1 MNQLPSMFMILGGLP
16 PTGQCAH
23 HGNTGCIQGRDRT
36 SQRLPSWR
44 DRPMPT
50 PSAG

>member
-1 MNQLPSMFMILGGLP
+1 MNQLPTMFMIFGGLP

-23 HGNTGCIQGRDRT
+23 HGNTGCMQGLNRS